1 MVNLSGGAKE
11 RRKKSFK
18 HHVSHQA
25 PKNYYITTY
34 QITIPDMFL
43 LFLKWIYNVY
53 CLDRNVRNTCTFK
66 YLKSAN
72 MSLNKKMCAL
82 LVQ

>member
-1 MVNLSGGAKE
+1 MVINNLTLGELPFTGYGNLSGGAKE

-34 QITIPDMFL
+34 QISN
-43 LFLKWIYNVY
+43 YN
-53 CLDRNVRNTCTFK
+53 
-66 YLKSAN
+66 S
-72 MSLNKKMCAL
+72 
-82 LVQ
+82 